1 MASSDTRFKPGQS
14 GNPGGREK
22 GAERRAKEALER
34 REYFAR
40 DGVRYTGR
48 EIPLQVLIDIATNEK
63 EKARDRVAASIALLD
78 RTEGKPR
85 QAVDLAG
92 DVQVSGVPPSAMR
105 PLTEEQLHALAIVD
119 EGLGDD
125 GGGHT

>member
-34 REYFAR
+34 REYIAR
-40 DGVRYTGR
+40 DGQKYTGR
-48 EIPLQVLIDIATNEK
+48 DIPLQVLIDIATNEK
-63 EKARDRVAASIALLD
+63 EKARDRAAASIALLD

-85 QAVDLAG
+85 QAVDVTG
-92 DVQVSGVPPSAMR
+92 DVQLNSVPASALR
-105 PLTEEQLHALAIVD
+105 PLTEEQLAALAVVD

-125 GGGHT
+125 GTGHA